1 MVYRGFFKYSPGTK
15 QTGDNMGE
23 KSHHD
28 IILWIFLI
36 YFIISIFFLGWLLW
50 PFVSTIILAAVV
62 TGVFIPV
69 YRYFNR
75 KCKPSLASILT
86 CIVIFFV
93 IFIPIVSFV
102 GILSKE
108 AYDMYLMAKGAV
120 LSDNI
125 QNLLQGSMVLEKAN
139 LILSNFNINITGEE
153 LNRAI
158 SEVGRIVGLFLYE
171 QARAITSNVLMFLVN
186 FFFMLLIIYYLLI
199 DRHRLLSFVVDL
211 SPLPDDQDEKL
222 FQKFKDMAGAI
233 LIGNGLGGLIQG
245 ILGGIVFAVFG
256 LKSPFL
262 WGVIMGLMAFLPILG
277 IGIIFIPAAIYLF
290 LVGRIAAGIFFII
303 FYVILSGGIEY
314 IFKPRLVGHRVQ
326 MHTLLVF
333 LSIIGGLK
341 LFGILGIIYGPLIV
355 TAFLTLTDIYKTSY
369 QKLVESD

>member
-1 MVYRGFFKYSPGTK
+1 
-15 QTGDNMGE
+15 MGE
-23 KSHHD
+23 KSHRD
-28 IILWIFLI
+28 IILWVFLI
-36 YFIISIFFLGWLLW
+36 YFIISIFFLGWLFW

-108 AYDMYLMAKGAV
+108 AYGMYLMAKGAV

-125 QNLLQGSMVLEKAN
+125 QNLLEGSMVLEKAN

-153 LNRAI
+153 LNKAI

-171 QARAITSNVLMFLVN
+171 QARAITSNVLKFLVN

-199 DRHRLLSFVVDL
+199 DRKRFLSFVVDL

-245 ILGGIVFAVFG
+245 ILGGIVFAIFG
-256 LKSPFL
+256 IKSPFL
-262 WGVIMGLMAFLPILG
+262 WGVIMGLMAFLPIVG

-303 FYVILSGGIEY
+303 FYVILSGSIEY

>member
-1 MVYRGFFKYSPGTK
+1 
-15 QTGDNMGE
+15 MGE
-23 KSHHD
+23 KSHRD
-28 IILWIFLI
+28 IILWVFLI

-125 QNLLQGSMVLEKAN
+125 QNLLEGSMVLEKAN
-139 LILSNFNINITGEE
+139 LILSNFNITITGEE
-153 LNRAI
+153 LNKAI

-171 QARAITSNVLMFLVN
+171 QARAITSNILQFLVN
-186 FFFMLLIIYYLLI
+186 FFFMLLIIFYLLI
-199 DRHRLLSFVVDL
+199 DRQRLLSFVVDL

-256 LKSPFL
+256 IKSPFL

>member
-1 MVYRGFFKYSPGTK
+1 
-15 QTGDNMGE
+15 MGE
-23 KSHHD
+23 KSHRD
-28 IILWIFLI
+28 IILWVFLI

-139 LILSNFNINITGEE
+139 LFLSNFNINITGEE
-153 LNRAI
+153 LNKAI

-171 QARAITSNVLMFLVN
+171 QARAITSNILQFLVN

-199 DRHRLLSFVVDL
+199 DRQRLLSFVVDL

-245 ILGGIVFAVFG
+245 TLGGIVFAIFG
-256 LKSPFL
+256 IKSPFL
-262 WGVIMGLMAFLPILG
+262 WGVIMGLMAFLPIVG

-314 IFKPRLVGHRVQ
+314 IFKPRLVGQRVQ

>member
-1 MVYRGFFKYSPGTK
+1 
-15 QTGDNMGE
+15 MGE
-23 KSHHD
+23 KSHRD
-28 IILWIFLI
+28 IILWVFLI

-125 QNLLQGSMVLEKAN
+125 QNLLEGSMVLEKAN
-139 LILSNFNINITGEE
+139 LILSNFNITITGEE
-153 LNRAI
+153 LNKAI

-171 QARAITSNVLMFLVN
+171 QARAITSNILQFLVN

-199 DRHRLLSFVVDL
+199 DRQRFLSFLVDL

-245 ILGGIVFAVFG
+245 TLGGIVFAIFG
-256 LKSPFL
+256 IKSPFL
-262 WGVIMGLMAFLPILG
+262 WGVIMGLMAFLPIVG

>member
-1 MVYRGFFKYSPGTK
+1 
-15 QTGDNMGE
+15 MGE
-23 KSHHD
+23 KSHRD
-28 IILWIFLI
+28 IILWVFLI

-139 LILSNFNINITGEE
+139 LFLSNFNINITGEE
-153 LNRAI
+153 LNKAI

-171 QARAITSNVLMFLVN
+171 QARAITSNILQFLVN

-199 DRHRLLSFVVDL
+199 DRERFLSFVVDL

-245 ILGGIVFAVFG
+245 TLGGIVFAAFG

-262 WGVIMGLMAFLPILG
+262 WGVIMGLMAFLPIVG

>member
-1 MVYRGFFKYSPGTK
+1 MDDRTPR
-15 QTGDNMGE
+15 DM
-23 KSHHD
+23 
-28 IILWIFLI
+28 ILWVFLI
-36 YFIISIFFLGWLLW
+36 YFILSILFLGWLLW

-62 TGVFIPV
+62 TGVFNPI
-69 YRYFNR
+69 YCYFKR
-75 KCKPSLASILT
+75 KIRASLASLVT
-86 CIVIFFV
+86 CILIFFI
-93 IFIPIVSFV
+93 IFVPIVSFV

-125 QNLLQGSMVLEKAN
+125 QNLLEGSKALEKVN
-139 LILSNFNINITGEE
+139 LFLSNFNIKLTGEE
-153 LNRAI
+153 LNKAI
-158 SEVGRIVGLFLYE
+158 SEVGRAVGLFLYE
-171 QARAITSNVLMFLVN
+171 QARAITSNVLKFLVN
-186 FFFMLLIIYYLLI
+186 FFLMLLIIYYLLI
-199 DRHRLLSFVVDL
+199 DKQRLLSFIMDL

-245 ILGGIVFAVFG
+245 TLGGIVFTIFG

-262 WGVIMGLMAFLPILG
+262 WGVIMGLMAFLPIVG
-277 IGIIFIPAAIYLF
+277 IGVVFIPAAIYLF
-290 LVGRIAAGIFFII
+290 LVGRIAAGIFFIV

-314 IFKPRLVGHRVQ
+314 IFKPRLVGQRVQ

-355 TAFLTLTDIYKTSY
+355 TAFLTLTDIYHSSY
-369 QKLVESD
+369 QRLVESVKKE

>member
-1 MVYRGFFKYSPGTK
+1 
-15 QTGDNMGE
+15 MGE
-23 KSHHD
+23 KSHRD
-28 IILWIFLI
+28 IILWVFLI

-108 AYDMYLMAKGAV
+108 AYGMYLMAKGAV

-125 QNLLQGSMVLEKAN
+125 QNLLEGSMVLEKAN
-139 LILSNFNINITGEE
+139 LILSNFNIKITGEE
-153 LNRAI
+153 LNKAI

-171 QARAITSNVLMFLVN
+171 QARAITSNILKFLVN

-199 DRHRLLSFVVDL
+199 DRERFLSFLVDL

-245 ILGGIVFAVFG
+245 TLGGIVFAIFG
-256 LKSPFL
+256 IKSPFL
-262 WGVIMGLMAFLPILG
+262 WGVIMGLMAFLPIVG

-314 IFKPRLVGHRVQ
+314 IFKPRLVGQRVQ